1 MESRPVGPVAPAD
14 GRLPQTD
21 EKNARAMAR
30 ANCRCGQPLNVPEN
44 GSERVVCPS
53 CGAKVR
59 VRKSKPKATAAPVV
73 EDGYIRFFCP
83 CGRRL
88 KVNAAD
94 PPPSGRCPDCG
105 TVVPVPD
112 QAANGTPPA
121 LPPGHPETPTAELA
135 AADLATLER
144 WTRDHLARA
153 ANAGSSP
160 STSHLSGPPPMPE
173 HPARAEAGLRVCPQC
188 GRPVHLSAETCRAC
202 GAGVPR
208 R

>member
-1 MESRPVGPVAPAD
+1 
-14 GRLPQTD
+14 LI
-21 EKNARAMAR
+21 
-30 ANCRCGQPLNVPEN
+30 VPEN

-59 VRKSKPKATAAPVV
+59 IRKPQRSAQPPQGG
-73 EDGYIRFFCP
+73 DGYIRFFCP

-88 KVNAAD
+88 KVSAEN

-105 TVVPVPD
+105 TVVPVPK
-112 QAANGTPPA
+112 QEPNAPSN
-121 LPPGHPETPTAELA
+121 LPPGHPETPTAELT

-153 ANAGSSP
+153 ANAESNP
-160 STSHLSGPPPMPE
+160 STSLLSGPNPMPE
-173 HPARAEAGLRVCPQC
+173 HPRAEVGLRVCPRC

-202 GAGVPR
+202 GADVPR